1 MLSFLFTSMQNYVFF
16 GWPKN
21 ATIISYNS
29 RINFKQ
35 TIVTGLTY
43 LNSKNGNGIV
53 VRREARDATY
63 SSEHEIKKILG
74 NGAHGGSPAE
84 FIKKNLNAYETAD
97 RLQNF

>member
-1 MLSFLFTSMQNYVFF
+1 MQNYFFF

-29 RINFKQ
+29 RINVKQ
-35 TIVTGLTY
+35 TTVTGLNY
-43 LNSKNGNGIV
+43 LHSKNGNGIM

-74 NGAHGGSPAE
+74 NGAHGGSPSE
-84 FIKKNLNAYETAD
+84 FIKKNLHAYETAD
-97 RLQNF
+97 RLQHFDF

>member
-1 MLSFLFTSMQNYVFF
+1 MFSLVGLKMPQ
-16 GWPKN
+16 
-21 ATIISYNS
+21 SYL
-29 RINFKQ
+29 INFKQ

-74 NGAHGGSPAE
+74 NGAHGGSAAE